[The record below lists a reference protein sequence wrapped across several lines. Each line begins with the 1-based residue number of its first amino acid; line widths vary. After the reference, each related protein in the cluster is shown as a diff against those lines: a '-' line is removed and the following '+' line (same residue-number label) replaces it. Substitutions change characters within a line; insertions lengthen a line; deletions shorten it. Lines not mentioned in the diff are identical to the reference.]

1 MAGRG
6 THKGNLLARL
16 ADRFLNHDPRHAA
29 PAEPHRSKAPKAKVA
44 KPASG
49 KLPPKLARRI
59 RRLRNKLKYTL
70 KRLEMVERHVQL
82 HREQIAHLNTH
93 TQRLEEMLQV
103 AKHPDIADIALFVPA
118 KPYDN
123 PAPSGTPYV
132 KTYKPHKHITAL
144 NNAQALRLES
154 ACLLSLTAE
163 GEGAQHFPCVHKVD
177 PQTNL
182 LVLSDCGLSL
192 KARELRIPI
201 SKRAYFAQAERIA
214 AQLDRCGIWHLDL
227 MNTGQNLCFSE
238 DGIMRLIDF
247 DIAYHPDIP
256 VMSGSIAA
264 RLEKARA
271 RYASPGVLLRK
282 HAAQLY
288 RQCNKA

>member
-1 MAGRG
+1 M
-6 THKGNLLARL
+6 LARL
-16 ADRFLNHDPRHAA
+16 ANWFLNHDPRHAA
-29 PAEPHRSKAPKAKVA
+29 PVQPRRAAHSTAPP

-49 KLPPKLARRI
+49 KPPHKLARRI
-59 RRLRNKLKYTL
+59 RRLRNKLKYSL
-70 KRLEMVERHVQL
+70 KRLELVERHVQL
-82 HREQIAHLNTH
+82 HREHIAQLNTH
-93 TQRLEEMLQV
+93 AQRLEEMLHQTG
-103 AKHPDIADIALFVPA
+103 HPDIAEIALFLPA
-118 KPYDN
+118 QPYDN
-123 PAPSGTPYV
+123 PAPTGTPYV

-144 NNAQALRLES
+144 NSAQALRLES
-154 ACLLSLTAE
+154 ACLLSLTA
-163 GEGAQHFPCVHKVD
+163 GGDGAQHFPCVHKVD

-182 LVLSDCGLSL
+182 LLISDCGLSL
-192 KARELRIPI
+192 KAREMRLPI

-214 AQLDRCGIWHLDL
+214 EQLDHCGIWHLDL

-247 DIAYHPDIP
+247 DIAYHPDLP

-271 RYASPGVLLRK
+271 RYTTPGALLRK

-288 RQCNKA
+288 KQCK

>member
-1 MAGRG
+1 M
-6 THKGNLLARL
+6 LARL
-16 ADRFLNHDPRHAA
+16 AHWFLNHDPRHAA
-29 PAEPHRSKAPKAKVA
+29 PAQPRRAAQHITAPEPETAM
-44 KPASG
+44 PASG
-49 KLPPKLARRI
+49 KLPPKLARRV
-59 RRLRNKLKYTL
+59 RRLRNKLKYSL
-70 KRLEMVERHVQL
+70 KRLEQVERHVQL

-93 TQRLEEMLQV
+93 AKRLEKMLQA
-103 AKHPDIADIALFVPA
+103 AKHPDIANIALFVPA

-123 PAPSGTPYV
+123 PAPSGAPYV

-182 LVLSDCGLSL
+182 LVISDCGLSL
-192 KARELRIPI
+192 KAREMRLPI
-201 SKRAYFAQAERIA
+201 SQRAYFAQAERIA

-227 MNTGQNLCFSE
+227 MDTGQNLCFSE

-247 DIAYHPDIP
+247 DIAYHPDLP

-271 RYASPGVLLRK
+271 RYASPGALLRK

-288 RQCNKA
+288 RQCSKA